1 LDEVAITCP
10 QDSDGCLQ
18 GSPVTVTLTRSVD
31 FDFWRDRRSDPVIQ
45 YRGDVGPM
53 KHTTRFPAQSIVE
66 FALVIPVVLLLI
78 LGFFDLGRALI
89 NYSALTNAVR
99 EGARS
104 GIVMAYDE
112 AAIKNKVLEYA
123 FTLTNTSAPLTA
135 DQIVPSITTTDG
147 FAESLQITATYC
159 FVPVTPGDRSPGRV
173 RLCRRRHRD

>member
-1 LDEVAITCP
+1 
-10 QDSDGCLQ
+10 
-18 GSPVTVTLTRSVD
+18 
-31 FDFWRDRRSDPVIQ
+31 
-45 YRGDVGPM
+45 M
-53 KHTTRFPAQSIVE
+53 KPTTRFPAQSIVE

-78 LGFFDLGRALI
+78 LSFFDLGRALI

-159 FVPVTPGDRSPGRV
+159 FVPVTPGVAALVGSGCAGGGTGIELTATSIMQYEPGAR
-173 RLCRRRHRD
+173 